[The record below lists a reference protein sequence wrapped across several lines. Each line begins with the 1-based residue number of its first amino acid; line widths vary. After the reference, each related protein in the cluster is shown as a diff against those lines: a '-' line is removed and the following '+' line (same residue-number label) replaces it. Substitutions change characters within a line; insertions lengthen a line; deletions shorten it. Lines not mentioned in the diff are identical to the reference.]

1 LNLRN
6 TKGKPQMRGQQLR
19 KKPNNKK
26 PITSQPTIILKKQ
39 KQADIDVE
47 KECTRKVDL
56 DYIPGLDTD
65 ELKIILPGMLFLYH
79 MFMIN

>member
-1 LNLRN
+1 
-6 TKGKPQMRGQQLR
+6 MRGQQLR